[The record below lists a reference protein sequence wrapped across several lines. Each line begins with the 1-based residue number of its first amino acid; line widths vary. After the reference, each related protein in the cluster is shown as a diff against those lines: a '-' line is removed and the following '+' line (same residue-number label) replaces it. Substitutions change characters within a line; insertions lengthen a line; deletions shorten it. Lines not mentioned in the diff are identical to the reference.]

1 MENYPQ
7 TAHTNKVTLDS
18 LSASASATPAV
29 GQFKKSLDTDN
40 VFTVTEENGVSLPAW
55 KFRLDFAGVTG
66 DINVDDTFDTSLFKI
81 VPNGANTD
89 ADTWWMNTV
98 SGGGGSLDDWADDR
112 KADALAITEIMG
124 TGAHFHVKA
133 SDLPKNNGAYYPHYR
148 IIYYLQVKDA
158 DALAKLNQEAAAA
171 SDATVTK
178 NNTASYAGAS
188 SEVSFNYKYEGL
200 KKTAAVQNV
209 NGVND
214 INYTVQINPGAV
226 TLNNGNPM
234 TLQDTFDNTKLSIDL
249 SSISISP
256 QDKGAKADVSGG
268 MLTVKNIPD
277 HTALKLTYK
286 GRVLGNGNL
295 KVENTATM
303 GNYSSSTSS
312 SVTQTSGS
320 GGASVASI
328 YILKY
333 EAGNIDQKLS
343 GATFK
348 LYTAYNSAMDNEP
361 VLIDG
366 KPLTVTTGTDGTA
379 LIESNSK
386 KKFYLEKG
394 KTYYL
399 REIKA
404 PDGYALSD
412 TTYQFTLSKDGTVD
426 YAKHIYYSG
435 DTLSVKDVRSIRIPV
450 SKTWDDSNSTARP
463 ASVTLQLQRSMDNK
477 TWTDVIGINGTVTL
491 RASNSWKAEFS
502 SLPATDTINGED
514 VPVYYRVVETNV
526 PAGYTVSYDKE
537 SISSEDSNAV
547 AKGFKV
553 TNRLTT
559 PETTEVTVTKDW
571 EDRGN
576 QDGKRPNFVTVQLYS
591 NDKPEGEAV
600 ELSESN
606 QWTYTWSKL
615 AAKKAGK
622 DITYTVKETSE
633 LPEGYTSEV
642 SGSAKEGFTITNSH
656 TPETIEISG
665 TKTWDDNNNQDG
677 ARPDS
682 ITVRLKADGAEKD
695 SQIVTSENGW
705 KYSFTDLPKYA
716 AGKEISYSVTEDAVT
731 DYITV
736 YEGLDIT
743 NTHTPGETSVTVT
756 KAWND
761 SENQDGK
768 RPNSVKV
775 QLYADDKPEGEAVEL
790 SESNKWTYTW
800 SKLAAKKAGKDIT
813 YTVKET
819 SELPEGY
826 TSEVSGSAKE
836 GFTITNSHT
845 PETIE
850 ISGTKTWD
858 DNNNQDGAR
867 PDSITVRLK
876 ADGVEKDSRIV
887 TAKED
892 WKYSFTRLP
901 KYKAGNEISYSVTED
916 KVEGYKTTIN
926 GTNITNSY
934 KKAEVTLAG
943 IKILK
948 GRSLKNKEFAFE
960 LKDSKDN
967 VLSTAYNNAEG
978 TFTFDP
984 ITYTQEDLL
993 NEDGTYASSKSFK
1006 YSVTEKNDG
1015 KTYIT
1020 YDKTKFE
1027 VTVTLSSNE
1036 DGSLSTAV
1044 EYKKSGSDKVVDRI
1058 AFENTYSSTGKITFS
1073 GKKKLAGAAPEEGI
1087 FTFKVVDGFNDRIC
1101 EVKNKADGSIAY
1113 PEFEYSLDDVG
1124 KTHTYTIS
1132 EEKGTA
1138 DSIQY
1143 DETVYTIHVE
1153 IKDNGD
1159 GTLAVTAK
1167 DADKKDITSKTNVG
1181 YEVTGL
1187 DFDNSLKIL
1196 VSKVDA
1202 TTGKEVEGA
1211 TIQILNQ
1218 DGKVVDKWTSDGTS
1232 HDFGSKL
1239 EAGKT
1244 YTFHEDGA
1252 PAGYAYINDVKI
1264 TVKKDGSVET
1274 DLKKDKQGNYLIED
1288 EQLSLKFE
1296 KTDADG
1302 KMLKGA
1308 QFTLTDKTDNK
1319 TVKTFTTQ
1327 GNVVEL
1333 GSELIAGHT
1342 YILTEIDAPDGYKK
1356 APDIIFTVSK
1366 DGTIT
1371 SGNKTITKI
1380 TVVDEKA
1387 GKKTPSTPSKSDH
1400 SAKTGDNTPISDYMV
1415 LMLACAG
1422 LAVALF
1428 LRRRQEA
1435 EKE

>member
-682 ITVRLKADGAEKD
+682 ITVRLKADG
-695 SQIVTSENGW
+695 
-705 KYSFTDLPKYA
+705 
-716 AGKEISYSVTEDAVT
+716 
-731 DYITV
+731 
-736 YEGLDIT
+736 
-743 NTHTPGETSVTVT
+743 
-756 KAWND
+756 
-761 SENQDGK
+761 
-768 RPNSVKV
+768 
-775 QLYADDKPEGEAVEL
+775 
-790 SESNKWTYTW
+790 
-800 SKLAAKKAGKDIT
+800 
-813 YTVKET
+813 
-819 SELPEGY
+819 
-826 TSEVSGSAKE
+826 
-836 GFTITNSHT
+836 
-845 PETIE
+845 
-850 ISGTKTWD
+850 
-858 DNNNQDGAR
+858 
-867 PDSITVRLK
+867 
-876 ADGVEKDSRIV
+876 VEKDSRIV

-948 GRSLKNKEFAFE
+948 GCSLKNKEFAFE

-1124 KTHTYTIS
+1124 KTHT
-1132 EEKGTA
+1132 
-1138 DSIQY
+1138 
-1143 DETVYTIHVE
+1143 
-1153 IKDNGD
+1153 
-1159 GTLAVTAK
+1159 
-1167 DADKKDITSKTNVG
+1167 
-1181 YEVTGL
+1181 
-1187 DFDNSLKIL
+1187 
-1196 VSKVDA
+1196 
-1202 TTGKEVEGA
+1202 
-1211 TIQILNQ
+1211 
-1218 DGKVVDKWTSDGTS
+1218 
-1232 HDFGSKL
+1232 
-1239 EAGKT
+1239 
-1244 YTFHEDGA
+1244 
-1252 PAGYAYINDVKI
+1252 
-1264 TVKKDGSVET
+1264 
-1274 DLKKDKQGNYLIED
+1274 
-1288 EQLSLKFE
+1288 
-1296 KTDADG
+1296 
-1302 KMLKGA
+1302 
-1308 QFTLTDKTDNK
+1308 
-1319 TVKTFTTQ
+1319 
-1327 GNVVEL
+1327 
-1333 GSELIAGHT
+1333 
-1342 YILTEIDAPDGYKK
+1342 
-1356 APDIIFTVSK
+1356 
-1366 DGTIT
+1366 
-1371 SGNKTITKI
+1371 
-1380 TVVDEKA
+1380 
-1387 GKKTPSTPSKSDH
+1387 
-1400 SAKTGDNTPISDYMV
+1400 
-1415 LMLACAG
+1415 
-1422 LAVALF
+1422 
-1428 LRRRQEA
+1428 
-1435 EKE
+1435 

>member
-622 DITYTVKETSE
+622 DITYTVKETGV

-642 SGSAKEGFTITNSH
+642 SGSAEKGFTITNNY

-716 AGKEISYSVTEDAVT
+716 AGKEISY
-731 DYITV
+731 
-736 YEGLDIT
+736 
-743 NTHTPGETSVTVT
+743 GE
-756 KAWND
+756 
-761 SENQDGK
+761 
-768 RPNSVKV
+768 
-775 QLYADDKPEGEAVEL
+775 
-790 SESNKWTYTW
+790 
-800 SKLAAKKAGKDIT
+800 
-813 YTVKET
+813 
-819 SELPEGY
+819 
-826 TSEVSGSAKE
+826 
-836 GFTITNSHT
+836 
-845 PETIE
+845 
-850 ISGTKTWD
+850 
-858 DNNNQDGAR
+858 
-867 PDSITVRLK
+867 
-876 ADGVEKDSRIV
+876 
-887 TAKED
+887 
-892 WKYSFTRLP
+892 
-901 KYKAGNEISYSVTED
+901 NE
-916 KVEGYKTTIN
+916 
-926 GTNITNSY
+926 
-934 KKAEVTLAG
+934 
-943 IKILK
+943 
-948 GRSLKNKEFAFE
+948 
-960 LKDSKDN
+960 
-967 VLSTAYNNAEG
+967 
-978 TFTFDP
+978 P
-984 ITYTQEDLL
+984 
-993 NEDGTYASSKSFK
+993 
-1006 YSVTEKNDG
+1006 
-1015 KTYIT
+1015 
-1020 YDKTKFE
+1020 
-1027 VTVTLSSNE
+1027 
-1036 DGSLSTAV
+1036 
-1044 EYKKSGSDKVVDRI
+1044 
-1058 AFENTYSSTGKITFS
+1058 
-1073 GKKKLAGAAPEEGI
+1073 
-1087 FTFKVVDGFNDRIC
+1087 
-1101 EVKNKADGSIAY
+1101 
-1113 PEFEYSLDDVG
+1113 
-1124 KTHTYTIS
+1124 
-1132 EEKGTA
+1132 
-1138 DSIQY
+1138 
-1143 DETVYTIHVE
+1143 
-1153 IKDNGD
+1153 
-1159 GTLAVTAK
+1159 
-1167 DADKKDITSKTNVG
+1167 
-1181 YEVTGL
+1181 
-1187 DFDNSLKIL
+1187 
-1196 VSKVDA
+1196 
-1202 TTGKEVEGA
+1202 
-1211 TIQILNQ
+1211 
-1218 DGKVVDKWTSDGTS
+1218 
-1232 HDFGSKL
+1232 
-1239 EAGKT
+1239 
-1244 YTFHEDGA
+1244 
-1252 PAGYAYINDVKI
+1252 
-1264 TVKKDGSVET
+1264 
-1274 DLKKDKQGNYLIED
+1274 
-1288 EQLSLKFE
+1288 
-1296 KTDADG
+1296 
-1302 KMLKGA
+1302 
-1308 QFTLTDKTDNK
+1308 
-1319 TVKTFTTQ
+1319 TFTTYGIREGKDLRDIVEDTRKRYPELTALGLHGESLGAATTVSSLRYQ
-1327 GNVVEL
+1327 PKVDFAVADCAFSDIENVLQNGFRSAHLPGVTFSLANL
-1333 GSELIAGHT
+1333 GARLRYHYALSEMRPVDALSRNRIPLCLIHGADDSQILPQNSQTLYDAAKGYKEIHLIEGAGHAESVLT
-1342 YILTEIDAPDGYKK
+1342 KPKEYEEILRKFLKK
-1356 APDIIFTVSK
+1356 V
-1366 DGTIT
+1366 
-1371 SGNKTITKI
+1371 
-1380 TVVDEKA
+1380 
-1387 GKKTPSTPSKSDH
+1387 
-1400 SAKTGDNTPISDYMV
+1400 Y
-1415 LMLACAG
+1415 
-1422 LAVALF
+1422 
-1428 LRRRQEA
+1428 
-1435 EKE
+1435 